1 MGRSSRFDRLNN
13 GLFLRARYHYEGC
26 FFGRAVCVRTAT
38 SPPPLF
44 GTDGSMCIPVIPG
57 CFMRAQNVGVRQEQ
71 PRDQDLSWPHWMAK
85 TLPHYAAVKKKGR
98 VKCSPPFLANWCQP
112 LHRLQ
117 ACTTYNG
124 DDSTNSIHNV
134 FSPPPFIAGP
144 CVFRA
149 KGREFH
155 LHSSFAFVQFLFLKK
170 VPIEKQKLVRG

>member
-1 MGRSSRFDRLNN
+1 MSRVLV
-13 GLFLRARYHYEGC
+13 

-44 GTDGSMCIPVIPG
+44 GADGSMCIPVIPG
-57 CFMRAQNVGVRQEQ
+57 CPWERKTSAFVRIPQQQLLEIKA
-71 PRDQDLSWPHWMAK
+71 PLGPSLDRIKNATLYESWK
-85 TLPHYAAVKKKGR
+85 TKSGGLNALR
-98 VKCSPPFLANWCQP
+98 PFLANWCQT

-134 FSPPPFIAGP
+134 FSPPPLFFAGP
-144 CVFRA
+144 CVFREKRGESFTCIRA
-149 KGREFH
+149 S
-155 LHSSFAFVQFLFLKK
+155 HSLSSCSLKR